1 MKISIITVCYNS
13 EKTIRQTIESVV
25 SQSYDDIEHIIID
38 GGSSD
43 DTLSIISEYTGSVKF
58 ISEMDKGIYDAINK
72 GIRLASGEI
81 IGILNSDDFFS
92 DSYVVN
98 RIVKEFKDNSLEAVF
113 ADVSFFS
120 DNQGSQ
126 IVRYY
131 SSKLFRP
138 WMFRFG
144 FQPAHPT
151 FYCKKELFDIHGY
164 YDLRFKIAGDF
175 ELLTRFL
182 EVNKVKYKYVNDI
195 WVKMKLGGI
204 STKGLGSNLLLNREI
219 LIALKLNSIKSN
231 IILIYSKYFIKVFGY
246 LRRI

>member
-1 MKISIITVCYNS
+1 M
-13 EKTIRQTIESVV
+13 QTIKSVND
-25 SQSYDDIEHIIID
+25 QSYNNIEHIIID

-43 DTLSIISEYTGSVKF
+43 DTLKIISEHSTSAKF
-58 ISEMDKGIYDAINK
+58 ISELDNGIYDAINK

-81 IGILNSDDFFS
+81 IGILNSDDLFS
-92 DSYVVN
+92 DSNVVN
-98 RIVKEFKDNSLEAVF
+98 RIVKEFNDNSLEAVF
-113 ADVSFFS
+113 SDVTFFS
-120 DNQGSQ
+120 DNQDSR
-126 IVRYY
+126 IVRYF

-164 YDLRFKIAGDF
+164 YDVSFKIAGDF

-204 STKGLGSNLLLNREI
+204 STNGLGSNLLLNREI

-231 IILIYSKYFIKVFGY
+231 MILIYSKYFIKVWGY